1 MLYLY
6 YRQLVVEGVGG
17 GWWVVVLAEKKLYQI
32 RRVD

>member
-17 GWWVVVLAEKKLYQI
+17 GWWSWQKKKLYQI